1 MVGGKVMAKIKH
13 KSSIKKSFG
22 ERIFDIINYTILTL
36 LSLCMLYPMYY
47 VLVASFSDA
56 NEMIINADKLLLY
69 PLKPNAAAYKYVLD
83 YPMIW
88 RGYLNTIFVVV
99 VGTTIN
105 MILSIFGAYF
115 MSIHDK
121 LPGKKFFIK
130 FVLVTMFFNGGMIP
144 TYMVVKVVG
153 LLDSIWS
160 VILPTAISTYN
171 MIVIRSAMAAIPKS
185 LSEAAE
191 IDGANDFVIL
201 WKIIVPTCVPTIA
214 VVIMYYAVAHWNA
227 WFNAFIYITGD
238 RTKWPLQV
246 VLRRILIEGT
256 EMAGDTGGDSQTLG
270 ETIKYA
276 VIMVSTVP
284 ILMVYPLIQKHLIK
298 GVMLGSVKG

>member
-1 MVGGKVMAKIKH
+1 MVKNKRKN
-13 KSSIKKSFG
+13 SIKISFG
-22 ERIFDIINYTILTL
+22 ERVFDVFNYAFLTL
-36 LSLCMLYPMYY
+36 VSLCMLYPMYY

-56 NEMIINADKLLLY
+56 NEMIVNADKLLLY
-69 PLKPNAAAYKYVLD
+69 PLKANVKAYEYVLD

-88 RGYLNTIFVVV
+88 RGYLNTLFVVG

-105 MILSIFGAYF
+105 IVLSIFGAYF

-130 FVLVTMFFNGGMIP
+130 FVLITMFFNGGMIP
-144 TYMVVKVVG
+144 TYMVVKAVG

-171 MIVIRSAMAAIPKS
+171 MIVVRSAIAAIPKS

-201 WKIIVPTCVPTIA
+201 WKILVPTCIPTVA

-276 VIMVSTVP
+276 VIMVSTAP
-284 ILMVYPLIQKHLIK
+284 ILMAYPLIQKHLIK

>member
-1 MVGGKVMAKIKH
+1 MMIQMKQKN
-13 KSSIKKSFG
+13 SIKISFG
-22 ERIFDIINYTILTL
+22 ERVFDVFNYAFLTL
-36 LSLCMLYPMYY
+36 ISICMLYPMYY

-56 NEMIINADKLLLY
+56 NEMIINADKMLLY
-69 PLKPNAAAYKYVLD
+69 PLKANVRAYKYVLE

-99 VGTTIN
+99 VGTAIN
-105 MILSIFGAYF
+105 MVLSLFGAYF
-115 MSIHDK
+115 MSVMD
-121 LPGKKFFIK
+121 LPGRKIFTK

-144 TYMVVKVVG
+144 TYMVVKGVG

-171 MIVIRSAMAAIPKS
+171 MIVIRSAMAAIPRS

-191 IDGANDFVIL
+191 IDGANDFTIL
-201 WKIIVPTCVPTIA
+201 WRVIVPTCIPTIV
-214 VVIMYYAVAHWNA
+214 VVIMYYAVGHWNA
-227 WFNAFIYITGD
+227 WFQAFIYITGD

-256 EMAGDTGGDSQTLG
+256 EMAGEAGGDSQTLG

-276 VIMVSTVP
+276 VIIVSTAP
-284 ILMVYPLIQKHLIK
+284 ILMIYPLIQKHLVK
-298 GVMLGSVKG
+298 GVMIGSVKG

>member
-1 MVGGKVMAKIKH
+1 MVGDKVMVKNNNIN
-13 KSSIKKSFG
+13 SIKKSYG
-22 ERIFDIINYTILTL
+22 EKVFDVLNYAILTVV
-36 LSLCMLYPMYY
+36 SLCMLYPMYY

-56 NEMIINADKLLLY
+56 NEMIVNADKMLLY
-69 PLKPNAAAYKYVLD
+69 PLKPNVAAYKYVLE

-115 MSIHDK
+115 MTIHDK
-121 LPGKKFFIK
+121 IPGKKVFTK
-130 FVLVTMFFNGGMIP
+130 FVLFTMFFSGGIIP
-144 TYMVVKVVG
+144 TYMVVKGVG

-171 MIVIRSAMAAIPKS
+171 MIVIRSAMAALPKE

-191 IDGANDFVIL
+191 IDGANDFLLL
-201 WKIIVPTCVPTIA
+201 WRIIVPTCIPTVA
-214 VVIMYYAVAHWNA
+214 VVVMYYAVAHWNS

-276 VIMVSTVP
+276 VIIVSTVP
-284 ILMVYPLIQKHLIK
+284 ILMIYPFVQKYLIK

>member
-1 MVGGKVMAKIKH
+1 MVGDKVMIQIRKNKIKMTL
-13 KSSIKKSFG
+13 G
-22 ERIFDIINYTILTL
+22 ERAFEVANYTFLTL
-36 LSLCMLYPMYY
+36 VSLCMLYPMYY

-56 NEMIINADKLLLY
+56 NEMIINADKMLLY
-69 PLKPNAAAYKYVLD
+69 PLKANVAAYKYVLE

-115 MSIHDK
+115 MTVPE
-121 LPGKKFFIK
+121 LPGRKFFTK
-130 FVLVTMFFNGGMIP
+130 FVLVTMFFNGGIIP
-144 TYMVVKVVG
+144 TYMVVKAVG

-171 MIVIRSAMAAIPKS
+171 MIVLRSALSAIPRS

-191 IDGANDFVIL
+191 IDGANDFTVL
-201 WKIIVPTCVPTIA
+201 WKILVPTCIPTIV

-256 EMAGDTGGDSQTLG
+256 EMSGDTGGDSQTLG

-276 VIMVSTVP
+276 VIIVSTAP
-284 ILMVYPLIQKHLIK
+284 ILMIYPLIQKHLVK
-298 GVMLGSVKG
+298 GVMIGSVKG